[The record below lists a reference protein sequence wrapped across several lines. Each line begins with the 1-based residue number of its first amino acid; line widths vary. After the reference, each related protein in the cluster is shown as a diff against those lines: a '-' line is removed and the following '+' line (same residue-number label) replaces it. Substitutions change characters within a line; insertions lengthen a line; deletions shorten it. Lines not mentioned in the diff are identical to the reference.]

1 MSKSNE
7 MQSIIDQAKH
17 AVRVRETTTGGL
29 ANVFYPYPLT
39 AEEIAEELFQFLG
52 KLEDTYVPG
61 IIDELYELL
70 FYHIRG
76 RDIK

>member
-1 MSKSNE
+1 

-39 AEEIAEELFQFLG
+39 AEEIAEEIAEELFQFLG